1 MKKCWDKSP
10 EKRPSFDDLADNISE
25 YAEKIAGYLD
35 INGYNPFTATY
46 AEIQNSGED
55 QNNTISTPEKLVE
68 QMNANLS
75 KQRSPRASPKAS
87 PRQSPRVSPRIT
99 PNVTPRAT
107 PNVSPRIT
115 PNVSPRITPS
125 HSPCTTPA
133 FLGVNNIPSA
143 GIEIRVQSPS
153 EVNLVGLQPDNSLQ

>member
-10 EKRPSFDDLADNISE
+10 EKRPGFENLADTISE

-35 INGYNPFTATY
+35 INSYNPFTATY
-46 AEIQNSGED
+46 TEIQDSSDD
-55 QNNTISTPEKLVE
+55 QNKTITTPEKLIE
-68 QMNANLS
+68 QMNTNMS

-87 PRQSPRVSPRIT
+87 PRQSPRGSPRI
-99 PNVTPRAT
+99 T

-125 HSPCTTPA
+125 HSPCTTSS
-133 FLGVNNIPSA
+133 FLTVNNPSTA
-143 GIEIRVQSPS
+143 SSVGIEIRVQSPS
-153 EVNLVGLQPDNSLQ
+153 EVSLVELDNSV